1 MTARKDGW
9 MGGKTLVWMAF
20 AGLVALCCSSEDTVN
35 ETAASISPQEL
46 VRMMDANEDIV
57 ILDVRTEEEYAVGH
71 IAGSVN
77 IPHREVSYRL
87 DELEEYR
94 NKPVVVYCVVG
105 GRAGL
110 AEGALREAGFT
121 NLLDLTGHMTAWDS
135 LGFPVA
141 RPEGG

>member
-1 MTARKDGW
+1 MEYLVGGTALIW
-9 MGGKTLVWMAF
+9 IMFV
-20 AGLVALCCSSEDTVN
+20 GLVALCCSNEETVN
-35 ETAASISPQEL
+35 ETATSVSPQEL
-46 VRMMDANEDIV
+46 VQMMDANEDIL
-57 ILDVRTEEEYAVGH
+57 ILDVRTAEEYAVGH

-77 IPHREVSYRL
+77 IPHREISYRL
-87 DELEEYR
+87 GELEEYR

-110 AEGALREAGFT
+110 AEGTLREAGFT

-135 LGFPVA
+135 LGLPVA